1 MSTIVIQ
8 IDPKHSELLKELAE
22 RLGGQV
28 TEVQGELLEDLALG
42 MHMESVKTEQN
53 VSRGTIM
60 KKLRKQ

>member
-42 MHMESVKTEQN
+42 LQMESVKTGQS
-53 VSRGTIM
+53 VSRATVM

>member
-28 TEVQGELLEDLALG
+28 TEVQGEPLEDLALG
-42 MHMESVKTEQN
+42 LHMEAAKTRQN
-53 VSRGTIM
+53 VSRATIM
-60 KKLRKQ
+60 KKFD

>member
-22 RLGGQV
+22 RLGGHV
-28 TEVQGELLEDLALG
+28 TVVQGELLEDLALG
-42 MHMESVKTEQN
+42 LQMESVKTGQS
-53 VSRGTIM
+53 VSRATVM